1 MTHSL
6 RIWIH
11 TVSLGILFAASYLS
25 YDGYLDFNEWVVV
38 LDTSNAYMGVAI
50 ALILA
55 NAAGL
60 GFALSRLVS
69 LIMAKGCDRTTAHL
83 TLSFICAMHTS
94 TIIYYVVNII
104 DIKVGPVAP
113 DIFYTIFLI
122 LPELL
127 QMLSSLIVS
136 LYW

>member
-1 MTHSL
+1 MWFKID
-6 RIWIH
+6 RNDWI
-11 TVSLGILFAASYLS
+11 
-25 YDGYLDFNEWVVV
+25 EV
-38 LDTSNAYMGVAI
+38 LDTSNAYLGVVI

-60 GFALSRLVS
+60 GFALSRLIS
-69 LIMAKGCDRTTAHL
+69 LIIAKGCGRTTAHL
-83 TLSFICAMHTS
+83 TLSLICALHTT

-113 DIFYTIFLI
+113 DVFYAIFLL